1 MNNVIENIWREN
13 YKEFVK
19 EIIETS
25 GTSKKAKKANQVGT
39 IVEDLLRNKNMMQE
53 EYKPKFVDILRMAAM
68 LHNVF
73 YSEED
78 FTSLFGLRKFF
89 DENQE
94 LIQKHNIDKEAL
106 DAICQSVEGQEWD
119 QTKIALLKPSPGS
132 PAEIL
137 AIAKWVANY
146 IQ

>member
-13 YKEFVK
+13 YQAFTKELV
-19 EIIETS
+19 ETYS
-25 GTSKKAKKANQVGT
+25 NEEKIATANQVGT

-53 EYKPKFVDILRMAAM
+53 EYKPKFVDVLRMSAM

-73 YSEED
+73 YKQDD
-78 FTSLFGLRKFF
+78 FTTLFALRKLF
-89 DENQE
+89 DERQD

-119 QTKIALLKPSPGS
+119 QTKIGLLKPSPGS

-146 IQ
+146 IK